1 MSANVLNTFPDSV
14 TSRTGSA
21 NFPSRIIHA
30 SPATEL
36 TESFDG
42 DAFRTAIAV
51 GNHKQTPLSLYCHI
65 PFCAT
70 PCYFCGCNTIITQ
83 RKQVAEPY
91 LGYLALH
98 IRQVAQ
104 LVHPDR
110 VVHQLHWGGGT
121 PNYLDLRQVE
131 FLWDELNHYFS
142 LDDTAEVSIEVNPCY
157 VIS

>member
-1 MSANVLNTFPDSV
+1 MKQFSPKVQFNTNLLNKYNQPLPRY
-14 TSRTGSA
+14 TSY
-21 NFPSRIIHA
+21 P
-30 SPATEL
+30 PATEL

-110 VVHQLHWGGGT
+110 VVHQLHWGRGHSQLFGSTSGG
-121 PNYLDLRQVE
+121 
-131 FLWDELNHYFS
+131 
-142 LDDTAEVSIEVNPCY
+142 VSMG
-157 VIS
+157 